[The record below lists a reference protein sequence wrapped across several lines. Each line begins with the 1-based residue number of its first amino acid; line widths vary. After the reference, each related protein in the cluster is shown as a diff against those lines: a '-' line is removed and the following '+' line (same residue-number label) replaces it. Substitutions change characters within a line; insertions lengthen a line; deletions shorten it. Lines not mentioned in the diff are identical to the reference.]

1 MKFTLTQNDN
11 LKFKIVSYSNISA
24 DEILIKNTRVYRDF
38 DYWRH
43 QSRDVDENNCRFDN
57 IWITIYKGIG
67 KIAYRLE
74 DLQLICHGKCN
85 KRRVYKIEVN
95 ANVGTRKAKV
105 KVFAEKSYSCNDYFQ
120 DWASSSFEYFLI
132 QIRKVTRKITKK
144 KKEANRAIKNIIK
157 EKSKKTITDEY

>member
-1 MKFTLTQNDN
+1 MKFTLTQNDK

-38 DYWRH
+38 DYWQH
-43 QSRDVDENNCRFDN
+43 QSRDVDDNNCRFDN
-57 IWITIYKGIG
+57 IWITIYKGFG

-74 DLQLICHGKCN
+74 DLQLICHGKGK

-95 ANVGTRKAKV
+95 TNEGTRKAKV
-105 KVFAEKSYSCNDYFQ
+105 KVFAEKSYSCNDYIQ
-120 DWASSSFEYFLI
+120 DLTTYSFEYFLI
-132 QIRKVTRKITKK
+132 QIRKAARKITRKK
-144 KKEANRAIKNIIK
+144 KKANRDIKNIIK

>member
-43 QSRDVDENNCRFDN
+43 QIRDVDENNCRFDN
-57 IWITIYKGIG
+57 IWITFYKGIG

-74 DLQLICHGKCN
+74 DLQLICHGKGN

-95 ANVGTRKAKV
+95 ANVETRKAKV

-144 KKEANRAIKNIIK
+144 KKEANRDIKNIIK
-157 EKSKKTITDEY
+157 EKSKKTITDEC